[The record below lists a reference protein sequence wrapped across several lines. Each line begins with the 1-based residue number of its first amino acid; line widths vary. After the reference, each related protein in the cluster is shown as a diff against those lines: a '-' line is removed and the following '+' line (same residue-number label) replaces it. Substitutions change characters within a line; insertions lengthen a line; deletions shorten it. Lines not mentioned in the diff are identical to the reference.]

1 MRSRKSHTISAGHV
15 HQWAIEWLLEALPLK
30 APGWKCTALVVWN
43 IILRAAA
50 RTSSL
55 GAASGDLSDAPS
67 SQAVFDALDR
77 GLPKTLKALE
87 NQLDRLLAGPLPS
100 RWKRAAWTIA
110 IDWHLVPYYGQPE
123 RSANELYYGKPTK
136 GTSRFHAYATA
147 CIVSRGMR
155 YTLAATW
162 VRRHES
168 LVTGLQR
175 LFARIDARGLK
186 IKRILLDRAF
196 FNVPVTEY
204 LQSRQ
209 TPFLMPVVFRGRPP
223 KKKGPRRG
231 LWWIRRQK
239 AGWHVHTLRNG
250 KRTVTIDVSLA
261 YRTHKNR
268 RDGKRKQQKL
278 LFGSWRVSGSAQEIR
293 QLYRKRFGIETSYR
307 QQRQARIMTCTRD
320 PHHRLLFFVIGLMLR
335 NLWLWI
341 HETRLSPGSG
351 VDRTLELWRLR
362 FRRMLDW
369 LAGQVVALFHDGS
382 TPSTQTP

>member
-1 MRSRKSHTISAGHV
+1 MRSRKCHTISAGDV
-15 HQWAIEWLLEALPLK
+15 HRWASEWLLEALPLK
-30 APGWKCTALVVWN
+30 GPGWKCTAVVVWN
-43 IILRAAA
+43 IIIRAAA
-50 RTSSL
+50 RMSSL
-55 GAASGDLSDAPS
+55 AAGCRDLSGAPS
-67 SQAVFDALDR
+67 SQAVFEALDR

-87 NQLDRLLAGPLPS
+87 NQLDRLLAGPLPQ
-100 RWKRAAWTIA
+100 RWKRATWTIA
-110 IDWHLVPYYGQPE
+110 IDWHLVPYYGQPD
-123 RSANELYYGKPTK
+123 RSPNELHYGKPTR
-136 GTSRFHAYATA
+136 GTTRFHAYATA

-155 YTLAATW
+155 STLAVTW

-168 LVTGLQR
+168 LVTGLKR
-175 LFARIDARGLK
+175 LLGRIDARGLK
-186 IKRILLDRAF
+186 IRRILLDRAF

-239 AGWHVHTLRNG
+239 KGWYSHTLKNG
-250 KRTVTIDVSLA
+250 ERRVTIDVCVA

-268 RDGKRKQQKL
+268 RDGKRTQQKL
-278 LFGSWRVSGSAQEIR
+278 LFGSWRVSGTPQEVR

-307 QQRQARIMTCTRD
+307 QQRQARIVTCTRD

-341 HETRLSPGSG
+341 HETRLSVGSG

-369 LAGQVVALFHDGS
+369 LAWQVVTLFHDGS
-382 TPSTQTP
+382 TPSTQAP